1 MPLLHQTKF
10 VQLPDIFFSR
20 GQEIDSGRL
29 DTAVAQH
36 IRQPHHIVTGAVKR
50 PGKQAAQV
58 VGIYLP
64 PLHACC
70 FAQCFHFGPDL
81 LPIHSHTA
89 LGDED
94 LTRGDFLL
102 SGIFLQ
108 LAAQAVRQQDGAD
121 LPLQRDLRH
130 PGTDRLHR
138 DVFHLA
144 DPDVW

>member
-1 MPLLHQTKF
+1 MQLMRQTQF
-10 VQLPDIFFSR
+10 IQLPDVLFSR
-20 GQEIDSGRL
+20 GHEIDPGRL

-58 VGIYLP
+58 VGVYLP
-64 PLHACC
+64 PLHAGQS
-70 FAQCFHFGPDL
+70 AQLFHFGPDL
-81 LPIHSHTA
+81 LPVHSCTA

-108 LAAQAVRQQDGAD
+108 LAAQAVGQQDGAD
-121 LPLQRDLRH
+121 IPFQRDLRR
-130 PGTDRLHR
+130 PGTDRLCR

-144 DPDVW
+144 DLDVW